1 MDNNKKYD
9 KKSLYVIIGVLLF
22 GIIGV
27 TFAYYQTNNTFT
39 NEFDAGK
46 YKIKT
51 EEVFESP
58 LNWEPG
64 DITPKTV
71 SVKNEGTVDAAV
83 KVCFREKW
91 EDKNGNEFN
100 GDGTRFE
107 FSNYYYGGH
116 WFQECDDLREYNC
129 YYYYKKLEPG
139 ETTETIIDGVIF
151 EKSINYPTTTTCTE
165 DPVTHKKSCRS
176 TVTDYSGGKYTL
188 YIDIETVQYN
198 VYQEVWNNPTVIQYS
213 FTGSSCE
220 NLSLR
225 SSLPNTNGKVSYTT
239 ERTVLLKDDEL
250 ANYDLSEAKCSV
262 VYINSISE
270 ENKYNACNGVV
281 FTDSETYQEGE
292 TVSLRSMYIRYVSFS
307 GMTID
312 DTSGIIVLED
322 SRVYIMD
329 PNEAIYSQQHMAR
342 FFYPFNE
349 NDVEVMEFSS
359 MRADDWTNNG
369 EVYVRTPS
377 TFKMP
382 NHGVIFVLDYHQD
395 DGGAY

>member
-1 MDNNKKYD
+1 M
-9 KKSLYVIIGVLLF
+9 
-22 GIIGV
+22 
-27 TFAYYQTNNTFT
+27 
-39 NEFDAGK
+39 E
-46 YKIKT
+46 
-51 EEVFESP
+51 
-58 LNWEPG
+58 
-64 DITPKTV
+64 
-71 SVKNEGTVDAAV
+71 
-83 KVCFREKW
+83 
-91 EDKNGNEFN
+91 
-100 GDGTRFE
+100 
-107 FSNYYYGGH
+107 
-116 WFQECDDLREYNC
+116 
-129 YYYYKKLEPG
+129 
-139 ETTETIIDGVIF
+139 
-151 EKSINYPTTTTCTE
+151 
-165 DPVTHKKSCRS
+165 
-176 TVTDYSGGKYTL
+176 
-188 YIDIETVQYN
+188 
-198 VYQEVWNNPTVIQYS
+198 YQEVWNNPTVLQYS

-359 MRADDWTNNG
+359 MRADHWTNNG